1 LRFIKHI
8 KGCKLFAKELNV
20 KNTRRHSLKLEKM
33 GHVRDIRKYFSHS
46 VIGHWNALD
55 QHMVDAPSINAF
67 KGDKI
72 NLGKKGWAFYG
83 LTH

>member
-1 LRFIKHI
+1 
-8 KGCKLFAKELNV
+8 
-20 KNTRRHSLKLEKM
+20 M